1 MRKILGPFVVVLMA
15 GFGQM
20 AEAVPITYL
29 GTLQSG
35 VPVSDSVPD
44 GGPSD
49 PLLADYWQFTLAQDA
64 TVTITGH
71 RLEAGL
77 DPSFHLYRG
86 TFADTDGFGGNLFS
100 PPGSIASLAFADD
113 DIPALPGL
121 DGPFSDPFVS
131 IQLPAGTYTVAF
143 VSNGND
149 GPGPFAYC
157 LELNGPATCN
167 GTSVPAPASLLL
179 LGLGA
184 GLAGF
189 AGRGRLARL
198 IR

>member
-1 MRKILGPFVVVLMA
+1 MTVKKLLALVVMMLLA
-15 GFGQM
+15 GYGQM
-20 AEAVPITYL
+20 AEAVPIVYL

-35 VPVSDSVPD
+35 VPVTDTVPD
-44 GGPSD
+44 GGPTD

-64 TVTITGH
+64 QVTITGH
-71 RLEAGL
+71 RLEADL
-77 DPSFHLYRG
+77 DPAFYLFRG
-86 TFADTDGFGGNLFS
+86 TFADTDAFGGNLDNIS
-100 PPGSIASLAFADD
+100 SLAFGDD
-113 DIPALPGL
+113 NISELPGL

-143 VSNGND
+143 VSFANNGS
-149 GPGPFAYC
+149 GPWAYC

-184 GLAGF
+184 GLGGF
-189 AGRGRLARL
+189 IWRGRLARL
-198 IR
+198 VR

>member
-1 MRKILGPFVVVLMA
+1 MKKLLALVVMMLLA
-15 GFGQM
+15 GYGQM

-35 VPVSDSVPD
+35 VPVTDTVPD
-44 GGPSD
+44 GGPSN

-64 TVTITGH
+64 QVTITGH
-71 RLEAGL
+71 RLEADL
-77 DPSFHLYRG
+77 DPAFYLFRG
-86 TFADTDGFGGNLFS
+86 TFADTDVFGGDLGTIS
-100 PPGSIASLAFADD
+100 SLAFGDD
-113 DIPALPGL
+113 NISELPGL

-143 VSNGND
+143 VSFANSGS
-149 GPGPFAYC
+149 GPWAYC

-184 GLAGF
+184 GLGGF
-189 AGRGRLARL
+189 VWRGRLARL
-198 IR
+198 VR